1 MEDNFSMD
9 RRWWVDGS
17 GGNSR
22 DKENWGATDEASI
35 AHLPLI
41 CFASLFPTGPGV
53 GDPCPEGQHF
63 NLERITLRALLNYM
77 YPKQVTSVYFW
88 GLQQDLNLTRI

>member
-1 MEDNFSMD
+1 M
-9 RRWWVDGS
+9 VQVVI
-17 GGNSR
+17 R

-41 CFASLFPTGPGV
+41 CFASWFPTDRGTLSQ
-53 GDPCPEGQHF
+53 GQHF

-77 YPKQVTSVYFW
+77 YPKQVTNVYFW